1 MSLPTSATPGSIDA
15 TTRTLES
22 MQATERNAKSVL
34 DKDAFMQLLIEQ
46 MANQDPLSPTSDS
59 DFIAQLAQF
68 SMLEQI
74 ESLNDTMTQGQAYSM
89 IGKNVTVGITDAE
102 GTPAFI
108 SGTVESVFRNGGIDY
123 VVVNNTIYP
132 AANVVSV
139 NHTDETSSTNPL
151 SGNTGLL
158 GKTVSAGDDISGI
171 VKKLFTR
178 DGVAYAIVKD
188 GDGTDHE
195 VPVTSISEITND

>member
-1 MSLPTSATPGSIDA
+1 MSTTTSATTAPVDA
-15 TTRTLES
+15 ATRTLES
-22 MQATERNAKSVL
+22 MQAAERNSKSVL
-34 DKDAFMQLLIEQ
+34 DKDSFMQLLIEQ

-74 ESLNDTMTQGQAYSM
+74 ESLNETMSMGQAYSM
-89 IGKNVTVGITDAE
+89 VGKNVTVGATDDTGATSFIT
-102 GTPAFI
+102 
-108 SGTVESVFRNGGIDY
+108 GTVERVFRNGGIDY
-123 VVVNNTIYP
+123 VVVNGTIYP

-139 NHTDETSSTNPL
+139 NHTEQPAINSL

-158 GKTVSAGDDISGI
+158 GKTVSAGDNISGI

-178 DGVAYAIVKD
+178 EGVTYAIVTDND
-188 GDGTDHE
+188 GEDHE
-195 VPVTSISEITND
+195 IPVSDISEITND